1 MRIYEKSVMSYWKQ
15 GMLCLIMMVLLGHFG
30 YADESAKAGSEPSSS
45 PQQHMSEILNILGLS
60 GKKGAPKPEE
70 KSIPSTIKAADLK
83 SAITILQDTK
93 DREKVIKVL
102 SALLYVQ
109 TEAEKKQSTTN
120 NFTDFITSI
129 IDSTSEFLLNSLK
142 FLATI
147 PDAIAKSIHSLAD
160 EEHRKDT
167 FNIIVTVLLALTAGI
182 AVEGTVRFA
191 MIKVRFHRPKNY
203 TVFNLPHHIFSNCVP
218 IILFGIS
225 AYAIVFYYPAGVGD
239 VLDISFMLVTA
250 IIMIRTSLIILR
262 VLFASRNIRA
272 TEKDYQSYISS
283 YQFAIAIIQVLI
295 TGTIFAE
302 LGMFLGAGEQVHQVW
317 IKILSFG
324 VSSLLV
330 LAVWKIRFWG
340 ISKFEFE
347 DEHATSLS
355 LILIRIVQTIG
366 QHWHWVISFTLMLS
380 FFLYFIGMTDHSMF
394 VGSATFLTAIL
405 TAIVLWLRNLLQK
418 LFFWLEN
425 KASNDDSRFALSLS
439 EQPRIT
445 LINFFQILLHS
456 FFIILLF
463 QTWGADPLGLITD
476 KTIHPYLAG
485 TVSIVLIIII
495 IRLLWIWSNYIATS
509 YVQTKIVN
517 GRKIVPSL
525 FVKTITPILR
535 SVGHWILTI
544 TGIVLIL
551 EEVGI
556 PIMPIIYGI
565 SVIGIAI
572 SLGAQSLVK
581 DLINGILTL
590 MEGNIAVGEM
600 VIIGSHTGVVE
611 SLSLRGVSLRH
622 SNGALQTIPFS
633 EVSNIIN
640 KSRDYTAITLE
651 VPVPYGTD
659 MSKVKEVLQA
669 AYDDMVA
676 DHSFHR
682 MVIDPVAIS
691 GVDRFTDSGFV
702 VIATIRI
709 KPDPKNHFIRA
720 YNQKLRDY
728 LEKEKITPPANA
740 QTLIITNSD
749 HRPVDV
755 ELVPPK

>member
-1 MRIYEKSVMSYWKQ
+1 MRYWKQ
-15 GMLCLIMMVLLGHFG
+15 GIFCLIMMLLTGHCG
-30 YADESAKAGSEPSSS
+30 YAEETAKTETESESNSNS
-45 PQQHMSEILNILGLS
+45 QQHMSEILNALTGFS
-60 GKKGAPKPEE
+60 GKKLAPKIEQ
-70 KSIPSTIKAADLK
+70 KSTESTLKAADLK
-83 SAITILQDTK
+83 SAIDILQDKK

-102 SALLYVQ
+102 SALLYAQ
-109 TEAEKKQSTTN
+109 TEAKEKQSIPAHL
-120 NFTDFITSI
+120 TDFVTSL
-129 IDSTSEFLLNSLK
+129 IDSTSELLLNSLK
-142 FLATI
+142 FLAKA
-147 PDAIAKSIHSLAD
+147 PDAIAQSVHRLAD
-160 EEHRKDT
+160 EKHRKDT
-167 FNIIVTVLLALTAGI
+167 FDVMMTVILALLAGI
-182 AVEGTVRFA
+182 AVEGTVRLT
-191 MIKVRFHRPKNY
+191 MIKIRFHRPKNY
-203 TVFNLPHHIFSNCVP
+203 TVFNLPHHIFRNCVP

-225 AYAIVFYYPAGVGD
+225 AYAVVFYYPLGIGD
-239 VLDISFMLVTA
+239 VLDTSFMLVTA
-250 IIMIRTSLIILR
+250 IIMLRTSLIVLR
-262 VLFASRNIRA
+262 VLFASRNMRA
-272 TEKDYQSYISS
+272 TEKNHQSYISS

-302 LGMFLGAGEQVHQVW
+302 LGVILGAGEQIHQVW

-347 DEHATSLS
+347 DEHATNLS
-355 LILIRIVQTIG
+355 LIMIRIVQFMG
-366 QHWHWVISFTLMLS
+366 GHWHWFISFTLMLS

-394 VGSATFLTAIL
+394 IGSATFLTVIL

-425 KASNDDSRFALSLS
+425 RASSDDGRFLLSLS

-445 LINFFQILLHS
+445 LINFFQILLHT

-485 TVSIVLIIII
+485 TVSIILIIVI

-509 YVQTKIVN
+509 YVQTKIIN
-517 GRKIVPSL
+517 GRKIEPSL
-525 FVKTITPILR
+525 FVKTIAPILR
-535 SVGHWILTI
+535 SVGHWILAI

-622 SNGALQTIPFS
+622 GNGALQTIPFS

-640 KSRDYTAITLE
+640 KSRDYTSITLE
-651 VPVPYGTD
+651 IPVPYGTE
-659 MSKVKEVLQA
+659 MGKIKEVLQA

-676 DHSFHR
+676 DHSFQR
-682 MVIDPVAIS
+682 MIIDPVTIS
-691 GVDRFTDSGFV
+691 GVDRFTDAGFV

-709 KPDPKNHFIRA
+709 KPDPKNRFIRA
-720 YNQKLRDY
+720 YNQKLRIY
-728 LEKEKITPPANA
+728 LEKEKITPPSSA
-740 QTLIITNSD
+740 QTVIINNSKAQT
-749 HRPVDV
+749 VDV
-755 ELVPPK
+755 P